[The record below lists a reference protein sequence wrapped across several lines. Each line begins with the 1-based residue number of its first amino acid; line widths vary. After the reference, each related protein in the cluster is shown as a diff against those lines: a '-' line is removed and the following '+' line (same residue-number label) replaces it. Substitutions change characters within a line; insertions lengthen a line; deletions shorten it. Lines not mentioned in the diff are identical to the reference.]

1 MRPSHYSYFLF
12 SHAFGSLIPQFFR
25 PTIQNFPQKLKKNGQ
40 KIMKKL
46 KNSNNGMI
54 S

>member
-1 MRPSHYSYFLF
+1 MRPSHYSYFPF
-12 SHAFGSLIPQFFR
+12 SRAFGPFIPQFFQ
-25 PTIQNFPQKLKKNGQ
+25 PTIQNFPQKLRKNGQ

-46 KNSNNGMI
+46 KNSNSGMA